1 MSLINPCKNDI
12 ILITICQVNNYKMLK
27 KKKMKI
33 VVSSINEKCKIHICQ
48 YSGMSKLVQY
58 VARVQVQ
65 RSKVK
70 CQYNLLIII
79 SHVFGTQ
86 G

>member
-33 VVSSINEKCKIHICQ
+33 VVSSINEKCKIH
-48 YSGMSKLVQY
+48 MSVQWH
-58 VARVQVQ
+58 VKTCSI
-65 RSKVK
+65 RST
-70 CQYNLLIII
+70 CASPEEQSEMSI
-79 SHVFGTQ
+79 
-86 G
+86 